1 MTPVGSVGSASL
13 SAIALS
19 GLAAASLRLDVA
31 AHNIANSG
39 TAGFVPAHVI
49 DSELHGGGVGS
60 VIATDRRQN
69 QGQSPDAAG
78 DESRGPEQSAAE
90 ARLPWGPSLTDI
102 DPPSA
107 TNPVTEVVNAL
118 LAKAA
123 FVASLRV
130 LGHDSA
136 MSRRLLELLG

>member
-19 GLAAASLRLDVA
+19 GLGAAALRLDVA
-31 AHNIANSG
+31 AHNIANSS

-49 DSELHGGGVGS
+49 EAELPRGGVGS
-60 VIATDRRQN
+60 VIATDQGQN
-69 QGQSPDAAG
+69 QGQSRNAAG
-78 DESRGPEQSAAE
+78 DAPRGAEQSAAE
-90 ARLPWGPSLTDI
+90 GRFPLGPSLTDI

-107 TNPVTEVVNAL
+107 TNPVAEVVNVL

-123 FVASLRV
+123 FVTSLR
-130 LGHDSA
+130 LLSQDNA